1 MPRIRPDF
9 TKSPYFVDEPGNWHL
24 RPGAPKEL
32 QAELENYLKRLEVID
47 EPGTING
54 IKIDW
59 PFEW

>member
-32 QAELENYLKRLEVID
+32 QAELENYLKSLEVID